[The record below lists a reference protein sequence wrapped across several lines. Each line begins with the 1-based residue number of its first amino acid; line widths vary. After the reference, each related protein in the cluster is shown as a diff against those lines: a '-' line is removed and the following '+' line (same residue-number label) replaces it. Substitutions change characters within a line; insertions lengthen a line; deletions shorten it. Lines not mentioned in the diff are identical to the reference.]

1 MWRAIHVVALGL
13 PHDADRATKDAY
25 VAFYESLK
33 TVIPCIQCS
42 QGYTRIVA
50 NLKPGIA
57 EAVES
62 GPDALFAW
70 TVDVHNK
77 VAEKLG
83 HEAMTEDFVRDH
95 YMFGDARVI
104 QPDDKGSPS
113 ESEEAVGAGKGPG
126 KGGASSS
133 KSGGASGA
141 AGASGASGAA
151 DDAPWSQETFIRHSG
166 NPVIVYVAAVF
177 SLGLVGAVL
186 WYSSRV
192 CSRK

>member
-13 PHDADRATKDAY
+13 PHEADRATKDAY

-50 NLKPGIA
+50 ALKPSIA
-57 EAVES
+57 EAVDA

-83 HEAMTEDFVRDH
+83 QDAMTEDYVRDH
-95 YMFGDARVI
+95 YMFGDARVVEV
-104 QPDDKGSPS
+104 GALASPA
-113 ESEEAVGAGKGPG
+113 ESVEAVGAN
-126 KGGASSS
+126 GGAGNR
-133 KSGGASGA
+133 SGS
-141 AGASGASGAA
+141 AGRAA
-151 DDAPWSQETFIRHSG
+151 DGPPWSQEVFSRHSR
-166 NPVIVYVAAVF
+166 NPAIVYLAAL
-177 SLGLVGAVL
+177 SALGLVGLVL
-186 WYSSRV
+186 WYSTRA
-192 CSRK
+192 CAKKPA